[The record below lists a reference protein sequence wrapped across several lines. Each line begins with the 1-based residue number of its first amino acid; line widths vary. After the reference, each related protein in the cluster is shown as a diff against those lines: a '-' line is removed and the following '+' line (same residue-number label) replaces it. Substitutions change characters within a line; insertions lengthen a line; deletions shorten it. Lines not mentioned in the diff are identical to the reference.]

1 MKPVALRLAL
11 LLVILGS
18 LWLFIVRPWWFPA
31 GAVARAATLDRAF
44 YISFLLLGIL
54 FLAGQFALIW
64 VIGRVRSDASS
75 PQNWPGNWKLEVALT
90 LPIPAIF
97 FLVNF
102 SRCKFGSDMT
112 PPSPPAH
119 AVRV

>member
-18 LWLFIVRPWWFPA
+18 LWLFIVRPGWFPA

-54 FLAGQFALIW
+54 FLAGQFALMW

-75 PQNWPGNWKLEVALT
+75 PHNLPRNSNPHLAST
-90 LPIPAIF
+90 LP
-97 FLVNF
+97 
-102 SRCKFGSDMT
+102 T
-112 PPSPPAH
+112 PPLFFSFH
-119 AVRV
+119 CSRTNSL